1 MKINSKNSYRP
12 LRNLLNIFLLL
23 IGFMCVSE
31 AQENIS
37 VVRFDSNP
45 IIKPDMLSGED
56 GANINGPSL
65 IKVPDWIKNPLGK
78 YYLYF
83 AHHSGKYIRMAYA
96 DDIKGPWKMY
106 EPGTLQMKDCPC
118 SDITNGPPKHIASP
132 DVHIDE
138 ASRSIVM
145 YYHCPVILSEV
156 ERTQFDQEQMTLRA
170 TSADGLHFISEENK
184 LGDFYFQVFK
194 WKDKHYAIARLGLL
208 YRSKNG
214 KSDFEKGPNPF
225 QELNA
230 QAQFRHSAVF
240 IKNDIL
246 YVFYSRIGDQ
256 PERILLSKINLSE
269 DWNTWTATDPVTV
282 LAPELDYEG
291 GNLPLATSKVGASK
305 IPVRELRDPGIFEEN
320 GKMYLLYS
328 IVGELGIAIAEI
340 IME

>member
-1 MKINSKNSYRP
+1 
-12 LRNLLNIFLLL
+12 
-23 IGFMCVSE
+23 
-31 AQENIS
+31 
-37 VVRFDSNP
+37 
-45 IIKPDMLSGED
+45 MLTGED

-65 IKVPDWIKNPLGK
+65 IKVPGWIENPLGK

-106 EPGTLQMKDCPC
+106 EPGTLRMEDCPC
-118 SDITNGPPKHIASP
+118 TDITNGPPNHIASP

-138 ASRSIVM
+138 ASQTIVM
-145 YYHCPVILSEV
+145 YYHCPVILSKE
-156 ERTQFDQEQMTLRA
+156 ERPLFDQDQVTLRA
-170 TSADGLHFISEENK
+170 TSHDGLHFASEDKK
-184 LGDFYFQVFK
+184 LGDFYFRVFK
-194 WKDKHYAIARLGLL
+194 WNEYHYAIARLGLF

-225 QELNA
+225 QKLNA
-230 QAQFRHSAVF
+230 QAQFRHSAVL

-256 PERILLSKINLSE
+256 PERILLSKIDLSE
-269 DWNTWTATDPVTV
+269 NWNNWTVTDPVTV

-291 GNLPLATSKVGASK
+291 GNLPLTTSKVGASK

-320 GKMYLLYS
+320 GKIYLLYS
-328 IVGELGIAIAEI
+328 IAGELGIASAEI
-340 IME
+340 MIE